1 MNKMQIFGHRGA
13 SGLLPENT
21 LAAFQKAI
29 DLGCNGFELDVQIS
43 FDNQLIVIHDETVNR
58 TTNGIGF
65 VNKLTL
71 PEIKSLLISD
81 KYQIPTLEE
90 VFEIITTDIFV
101 NIEIKNN
108 LAAEKLIILIEKFIA
123 ERSFKYCNF
132 IISSFDWKCL
142 ERVRLL
148 NENIQIGVLTDD
160 NIEAAISLAKTI
172 NAKSINPYFKLL
184 NDEIVA
190 KIQDKSIEIH
200 AWTVNEIADI
210 ELMKSLNI
218 DAIITDFPDRILKVI

>member
-1 MNKMQIFGHRGA
+1 MNKMQIVGHRGA

-29 DLGCNGFELDVQIS
+29 DLGCNGFELDVQMS
-43 FDNQLIVIHDETVNR
+43 VDNQLIVIHDETVNL

-65 VNKLTL
+65 VNQLTL
-71 PEIKSLLISD
+71 PEIKRLLISD
-81 KYQIPTLEE
+81 KYQIATLEE

-108 LAAEKLIILIEKFIA
+108 LAVEKVIILIEKFIA

-142 ERVRLL
+142 EKVRLL
-148 NENIQIGVLTDD
+148 NENILIGVLTDN
-160 NIEAAISLAKTI
+160 NIEEAILFAKTI
-172 NAKSINPYFKLL
+172 NAMSINPHFKLL
-184 NDEIVA
+184 NHENVA
-190 KIQDKSIEIH
+190 KIQDESIEIH

>member
-123 ERSFKYCNF
+123 ERSFKYSNF

-160 NIEAAISLAKTI
+160 NIESAISLAKTI

>member
-1 MNKMQIFGHRGA
+1 MNKMQIVGHRGA
-13 SGLLPENT
+13 SGLLAENT
-21 LAAFQKAI
+21 LEAFQKAI
-29 DLGCNGFELDVQIS
+29 DLGCNGFELDVQMSI
-43 FDNQLIVIHDETVNR
+43 DNQLIVIHDETVNR
-58 TTNGIGF
+58 TTKGIGF
-65 VNKLTL
+65 VNELTL

-108 LAAEKLIILIEKFIA
+108 LAVENVIILIEKFIA
-123 ERSFKYCNF
+123 ERSFKYSNF

-142 ERVRLL
+142 EKVRLL
-148 NENIQIGVLTDD
+148 NRNILIGVLTDN
-160 NIEAAISLAKTI
+160 NIEEAILFAKTM

-184 NDEIVA
+184 NEENVA
-190 KIQDKSIEIH
+190 KIQNESVEIH

-210 ELMKSLNI
+210 EFLKSLNI